1 MSAKA
6 NVVKDLGAK
15 ASLKV
20 NGKEV
25 AKVDASA
32 GAGANAGIQI
42 NKKGVKAEAG
52 VNDHANADIKVGHT
66 EVKFG
71 IKIDLKIEFGFD
83 FKNGLHFDVKGGI
96 HPNFDIINTKTGSE
110 FHLFTAPSG
119 AIAYIRNG
127 KVYIYDYGVVKRRRR
142 RPKVLGHIYS
152 QPLRRSH

>member
-1 MSAKA
+1 MTAKA
-6 NVVKDLGAK
+6 NVVKDLGSK

-25 AKVDASA
+25 AKFDTSA
-32 GAGANAGIQI
+32 GAWANAGIQI

-83 FKNGLHFDVKGGI
+83 L
-96 HPNFDIINTKTGSE
+96 
-110 FHLFTAPSG
+110 
-119 AIAYIRNG
+119 Y
-127 KVYIYDYGVVKRRRR
+127 
-142 RPKVLGHIYS
+142 
-152 QPLRRSH
+152 